1 MYGKGTVMISASE
14 ARKGVTIEL
23 DGQPY
28 RVIDYQHI
36 KIGRGSA
43 QVRLK
48 LRDVQS
54 DHTVERTFQ
63 SSEKFTEAHLE
74 HRIAQY
80 LYREENLYYFMDTE
94 SYDQITLDAEQLS
107 GVVDYLKE
115 NMTLQISSFKG
126 KAIGVELPTAVELE
140 VAETGPGFKGDTASA
155 GGKPATL
162 ETGLVIQVPFFINV
176 GDVIKVDTRTGEY
189 LERAG

>member
-1 MYGKGTVMISASE
+1 MISASE

-162 ETGLVIQVPFFINV
+162 ETGLVIQVPFFINT